1 MNALNE
7 LANSDDLMSSEKERI
22 RKMSKSMRV
31 YINSDFDKRI
41 FNTPGELFP
50 ESDITQLDVGVFGS
64 DGYESKLVVAF
75 ASLVNDINRIAEKN
89 QFSARPIFLLIDEAH
104 LFTKHPLIISWILK
118 MVKMWRKWGV
128 WVWFATPSLKDYT
141 DAASSMFDTIEWIIC
156 LKIKKSEAAELAKL
170 IDMTDE
176 QKKLIA
182 SINGAKG
189 QYKEG
194 VVISDQLSTLFR
206 SVSMPLALA
215 LAMTE
220 QSEKAI
226 RQKIMQEKSCSEMEA
241 AYRIA
246 DDILQART
254 L

>member
-1 MNALNE
+1 MLFFFY
-7 LANSDDLMSSEKERI
+7 LYFIFFLLYLKKI
-22 RKMSKSMRV
+22 

-41 FNTPGELFP
+41 FNTPGKLFP

-89 QFSARPIFLLIDEAH
+89 QFSGRPIFLLIDEAH

-170 IDMTDE
+170 INMTDE
-176 QKKLIA
+176 QKELIA
-182 SINGAKG
+182 SINGAR

-226 RQKIMQEKSCSEMEA
+226 RQEIMQKNTQSF
-241 AYRIA
+241 AYFCFKA
-246 DDILQART
+246 PAT
-254 L
+254 VN